1 MSLTPPL
8 GRADKAAPPAPPA
21 VPRAAISE
29 LVASDQVRTLYE
41 RTPEGLLGGAAFAI
55 LVAFAVSGHSP
66 PGWALAWLSVK
77 LITIGWRWL
86 DWRAHSQDATADR
99 HASRWHRRHAI
110 GSGLDGLGWGLLGP
124 LFAYTGDATLDS
136 VLLAGLVG
144 VASVGVFTLTS
155 CFGDALRFMLLAL
168 LPTALQNL
176 WLGGTVNLVIAGG
189 LGIYFVVLFQE
200 GRRHQQ
206 RLLELLWLR
215 YENAAIAEERAVAM
229 QQAEQSNAA
238 KSRFLAT
245 ISHELRTPLNG
256 ILGMTEL
263 LQQDSPTAGQARRLE
278 VVHQSSRHLLALIGD
293 LLDISR
299 IEYGRLALQPEP
311 ADPAELARDVV
322 ALLGAVAHDKGLL
335 LEAVVAP
342 GLPARVRMDPARVRQ
357 VLLNLAGNALK
368 FTPAGS
374 VRIEV
379 SCEGQ
384 RLRYSVVDTGPGVSP
399 AQIDRIFEAF
409 VQGDAPGAQGG
420 SGTGLGLAIARHLAR
435 AMGGDLRC
443 SSAPGQGARFDFE
456 LRCEEVSQPVSPSAP
471 AEPAATEP
479 GLAAPKPPG
488 PVRLAGHACVL
499 VAEDNPVN
507 ALVST
512 GMLEQL
518 GLRSRLAE
526 DGHQALARMAE
537 GGIDLVLMDCQMPH
551 LDGWEATRRWRAQ
564 EAATGARRLPI
575 VALTA
580 NAVVGD
586 RERCLAAGMDDYLAK
601 PFSQQ
606 ALREL
611 LARHLPQP
619 VE

>member
-1 MSLTPPL
+1 
-8 GRADKAAPPAPPA
+8 
-21 VPRAAISE
+21 
-29 LVASDQVRTLYE
+29 
-41 RTPEGLLGGAAFAI
+41 
-55 LVAFAVSGHSP
+55 
-66 PGWALAWLSVK
+66 
-77 LITIGWRWL
+77 
-86 DWRAHSQDATADR
+86 
-99 HASRWHRRHAI
+99 
-110 GSGLDGLGWGLLGP
+110 
-124 LFAYTGDATLDS
+124 
-136 VLLAGLVG
+136 
-144 VASVGVFTLTS
+144 
-155 CFGDALRFMLLAL
+155 
-168 LPTALQNL
+168 
-176 WLGGTVNLVIAGG
+176 
-189 LGIYFVVLFQE
+189 
-200 GRRHQQ
+200 
-206 RLLELLWLR
+206 
-215 YENAAIAEERAVAM
+215 
-229 QQAEQSNAA
+229 
-238 KSRFLAT
+238 
-245 ISHELRTPLNG
+245 
-256 ILGMTEL
+256 
-263 LQQDSPTAGQARRLE
+263 

-311 ADPAELARDVV
+311 ADPAALARDVV

-342 GLPARVRMDPARVRQ
+342 GLPARVQMDPSRVRQ

-379 SCEGQ
+379 SCQGQ

-409 VQGDAPGAQGG
+409 VQGDAPGGQGG

-456 LRCEEVSQPVSPSAP
+456 LRCEEVSLPVSPSAP
-471 AEPAATEP
+471 AAPAEPLAADP
-479 GLAAPKPPG
+479 GPAAPKASG
-488 PVRLAGHACVL
+488 PVLLAGNACVL

-526 DGHQALARMAE
+526 DGHQALARLAE

-606 ALREL
+606 ALSEL

-619 VE
+619 VEQTVETAAEQAAGQAAGQPADNPPPCVSSEATEPPLPPPPTPAAP